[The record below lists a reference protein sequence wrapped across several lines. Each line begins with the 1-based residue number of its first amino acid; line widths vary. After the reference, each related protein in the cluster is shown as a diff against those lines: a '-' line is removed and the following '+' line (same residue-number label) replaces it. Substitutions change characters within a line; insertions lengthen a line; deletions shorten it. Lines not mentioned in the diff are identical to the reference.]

1 MSGIAGI
8 IHFDGA
14 PVEPGLV
21 EGMTSAMLHRGPDG
35 IRHWIQGSVA
45 LGQCMLCTTPES
57 LEEKQPL
64 TNEDESLVLVMD
76 GRVDNWEELRQELL
90 ARGAVLRNRTDA
102 ELVLRSYEQWGRDC
116 LVHVDGDFA
125 LVIWDVRQR
134 TAFCARDRI
143 GNKPLNYHWN
153 GRTLA
158 FSSELHAILR
168 LPWVKQELNE
178 GTLAEFLA
186 DEWYSRDE
194 SFWTGIV
201 RLVAAHRM
209 DVRADGLRLDKYW
222 EPDLWARLPFT
233 QDEEYAEHYRD
244 TFADIV
250 RRMSRS
256 HRPVAFEVSG
266 GLDSSSI
273 FGMAETLRLRA
284 ELPARGIEAHTLDF
298 RGDRDADEVDY
309 ARALGEHLAV
319 RIHETP
325 PAYRP
330 LQWYREGARVSGE
343 FPGYPNGTMSL
354 HLRESARA
362 NGCRTLI
369 AGEGGDEWLGA
380 GSSGRYYAEELASGN
395 WQAVCAC
402 LKADSRSLGMAGAA
416 WRLARFGFAPL
427 LPAPVKR
434 IAGRRRGPHIR
445 RGSWLTP
452 ELQATLEVRKR
463 IHQDHGDRQVHRR
476 SQRTQGHVLHDA
488 FGAIAREL
496 EERSIARLGLELR
509 LPLYSAGI
517 VQLAFS
523 TPERLRSL
531 GAATKRSHRRA
542 MRNILPR
549 SILDRQ
555 TKADFMVTFRRH
567 IDESETEFKYQIPQ
581 RRKNWVQ
588 PEQIASLV
596 ERRHQPHLAGRVEW
610 WLWDLAGC
618 DALV

>member
-21 EGMTSAMLHRGPDG
+21 EGMTSAMSHRGPDG
-35 IRHWIQGSVA
+35 IRHWIKGSVA

-57 LEEKQPL
+57 LEEQQPL

-76 GRVDNWEELRQELL
+76 GRVDNWEELRRELL
-90 ARGAVLRNRTDA
+90 ARDAVLRNRTDA
-102 ELVLRSYEQWGRDC
+102 ELVLRSYEQWGREC
-116 LVHVDGDFA
+116 LAHVDGDFA

-158 FSSELHAILR
+158 FSSELHAILS
-168 LPWVKQELNE
+168 LPWVKRELNE

-194 SFWTGIV
+194 SFWTGVV

-209 DVRADGLRLDKYW
+209 EVRADGLRLDKYW
-222 EPDLWARLPFT
+222 EPDLWAGLPFT

-244 TFADIV
+244 TFTDIV

-284 ELPARGIEAHTLDF
+284 ELPARGIEAYTLDF

-319 RIHETP
+319 RIHEEP

-330 LQWYREGARVSGE
+330 LQWYGEGARVSGE

-362 NGCRTLI
+362 NGCRTLL

-380 GSSGRYYAEELASGN
+380 GSSGPLLRRRTGIRELASRRRVPEDRRAKPRNGRGGLEARALRARAASACSGETN
-395 WQAVCAC
+395 RRPPSWPARQARVV
-402 LKADSRSLGMAGAA
+402 ADARTAGDTRGPEAHVPGSRPSAGAPA
-416 WRLARFGFAPL
+416 W
-427 LPAPVKR
+427 PAQP
-434 IAGRRRGPHIR
+434 GRCASRC
-445 RGSWLTP
+445 
-452 ELQATLEVRKR
+452 V
-463 IHQDHGDRQVHRR
+463 
-476 SQRTQGHVLHDA
+476 
-488 FGAIAREL
+488 
-496 EERSIARLGLELR
+496 
-509 LPLYSAGI
+509 
-517 VQLAFS
+517 
-523 TPERLRSL
+523 
-531 GAATKRSHRRA
+531 
-542 MRNILPR
+542 
-549 SILDRQ
+549 
-555 TKADFMVTFRRH
+555 RRH
-567 IDESETEFKYQIPQ
+567 RPRTGGTLHRPP
-581 RRKNWVQ
+581 R
-588 PEQIASLV
+588 A
-596 ERRHQPHLAGRVEW
+596 
-610 WLWDLAGC
+610 
-618 DALV
+618 